1 VKRAVLSVGSLMRS
15 KRVRFW
21 FNATVS
27 LALIG
32 LVVWLTDVRSIF
44 RALREVDGRILILA
58 YLAPMFGLSI
68 TSIRWKGLLRA
79 RGFRLHWRSLFAS
92 CMSAMFF
99 KQFLPS
105 SLAAD
110 AVRMF
115 DTWRAG
121 VDAETSFATVVI
133 GRLFGFFVLTLFA
146 AGSALLSPTI
156 QEHVPQLVFIGPLA
170 AIGFAMILATALAP
184 MRFQRSLGTRF
195 ARLLPAK
202 IERMAHK
209 VGLAFGVYRHKPW
222 TLASTFGWS
231 VLLQLNAVL
240 YWVLLGRALGLD
252 PSPWAYVAAVPVA
265 YFVMTLPIS
274 INAVGVREAVIILML
289 GSFGVSKDHAVAFA
303 WIEFGGFL
311 VTGVIGGLVHIA
323 RGSPRADRKED
334 VSWG

>member
-1 VKRAVLSVGSLMRS
+1 MSLGSLVRS

-27 LALIG
+27 FVLIG
-32 LVVWLTDVRSIF
+32 VVVWLTDVRSIF
-44 RALREVDGRILILA
+44 ESLREVDVRFLILA
-58 YLAPMFGLSI
+58 YLAPMVGLSI
-68 TSIRWKGLLRA
+68 TSIRWKGLLQA
-79 RGFRLHWRSLFAS
+79 RGFDLRWRSLFAS

-156 QEHVPQLVFIGPLA
+156 QQQVPQLMVIGPMA
-170 AIGFAMILATALAP
+170 AFGFALILATALAP
-184 MRFQRSLGTRF
+184 MGFQRRLAKRF
-195 ARLLPAK
+195 ARLMPAK

-209 VGLAFGVYRHKPW
+209 IGLAFGAYRHKPG
-222 TLASTFGWS
+222 TLATTFAWS

-240 YWVLLGRALGLD
+240 YWVLIGRALGLD

-274 INAVGVREAVIILML
+274 INAVGVREAVVILML
-289 GSFGVSKDHAVAFA
+289 GSFGVSKDQAVAFA

-311 VTGVIGGLVHIA
+311 VTGLIGGLVHIA
-323 RGSPRADRKED
+323 RGSPRID
-334 VSWG
+334 VKDNASWA